1 MGRGRVGEA
10 KVPSGA
16 PDGTFA
22 SPTRPLPIAH
32 SHG

>member
-1 MGRGRVGEA
+1 MGRGRTGEA

-22 SPTRPLPIAH
+22 SPVRPLPITH
-32 SHG
+32 SQ